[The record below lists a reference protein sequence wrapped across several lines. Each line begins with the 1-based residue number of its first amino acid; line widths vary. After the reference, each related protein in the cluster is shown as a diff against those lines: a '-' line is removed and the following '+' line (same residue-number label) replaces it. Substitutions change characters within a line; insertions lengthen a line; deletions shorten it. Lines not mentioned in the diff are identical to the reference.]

1 MAVAADQT
9 FKDVVSEAIRKRA
22 AVRTWLDH
30 GGGIEGAFAGLCG
43 ALGVGTDDS
52 IERVEAEITDG
63 PLLPASQWATA
74 AATLQHGSKSDQEQA
89 QRLRVEALRVTEI
102 TEENQRLR
110 RLLALKLAMPMATL
124 SGEIIAREWGGWVR
138 SLTVNRGR
146 GDHVARLTAV
156 IGPDGLI
163 GRVVDVRP
171 GASIVQVLTDPAS
184 TVGAHIVRTRT
195 QGIVEGEPRGTIR
208 FKYMARDG
216 SDIQVGDL
224 VVTSGAGGLFPR
236 GIPVGRVRTIDDR
249 GSALFHYA
257 QLAPAVD
264 FARIDEV
271 LLIVGE
277 GVQDVAGL
285 FPAASH

>member
-1 MAVAADQT
+1 VKIRALVLLGTVAAVCLLLLTLQMRGQSAGASDLLAVVTTPVQSALARVNRAT
-9 FKDVVSEAIRKRA
+9 VGLWSTYREWKDVRA
-22 AVRTWLDH
+22 ENRRLRD
-30 GGGIEGAFAGLCG
+30 E
-43 ALGVGTDDS
+43 
-52 IERVEAEITDG
+52 
-63 PLLPASQWATA
+63 
-74 AATLQHGSKSDQEQA
+74 A
-89 QRLRVEALRVTEI
+89 QRLRVEALRVTE
-102 TEENQRLR
+102 TVEENQRLR
-110 RLLALKLAMPMATL
+110 RLLALKASMPLATL
-124 SGEIIAREWGGWVR
+124 SGEVIGREWGGWVR

-156 IGPDGLI
+156 IAPEGLI

-184 TVGAHIVRTRT
+184 TVGAHVVRTRT

-216 SDIQVGDL
+216 AGIQVGDL

-236 GIPVGRVRTIDDR
+236 GIPVGRVHAIDDR

-257 QLAPAVD
+257 HLAPAVD

-277 GVQDVAGL
+277 GAHDVASL
-285 FPAASH
+285 FPEPAN

>member
-1 MAVAADQT
+1 V
-9 FKDVVSEAIRKRA
+9 KIRAIVLLGTIA
-22 AVRTWLDH
+22 AV
-30 GGGIEGAFAGLCG
+30 C
-43 ALGVGTDDS
+43 
-52 IERVEAEITDG
+52 
-63 PLLPASQWATA
+63 LLLL
-74 AATLQHGSKSDQEQA
+74 TLQMRGHAVLASDVLAVVTTPVQSVLARVNRTTVGLWSTYRDWKNVRAENR
-89 QRLRVEALRVTEI
+89 RLRDEAQQLRIDALRVTE
-102 TEENQRLR
+102 TVEENRRLR
-110 RLLALKLAMPMATL
+110 RLLALKESMPLTTL

-146 GDHVARLTAV
+146 ADRVARLTAV

-171 GASIVQVLTDPAS
+171 GASIVQVLTDPTS
-184 TVGAHIVRTRT
+184 TVGAHAVRTRT
-195 QGIVEGEPRGTIR
+195 QGIVEGEPRGTVR

-216 SDIQVGDL
+216 SGIQVGDL
-224 VVTSGAGGLFPR
+224 VVTSGAGGVFPR
-236 GIPVGRVRTIDDR
+236 GIPVGRVRAIDDR

-277 GVQDVAGL
+277 GSHDLASL
-285 FPAASH
+285 FAPPMP